1 MYCAVLRHGRYLP
14 RPGHADLV
22 GMLAVC
28 TGALIAIL
36 VLGERP
42 ALPAFAWAAA
52 LGIVWW
58 AFAAAVLVVVRQATP
73 GMLLAG
79 MSFSGA
85 VRPQRVVWVLVAAL
99 VGVGTFGLSGIIGGR
114 GSALRLAA
122 GTDRLPALLYLG
134 DDLYHPK
141 LYSGTLPEDRTQV
154 REEGVITHGT
164 LMFVLYCCVNV

>member
-1 MYCAVLRHGRYLP
+1 MTDDRKTMPGDWDALVERPTEISRERSSPPTHNHDLP
-14 RPGHADLV
+14 PALTVIASSWADLV

-42 ALPAFAWAAA
+42 ALPAFVWAAA
-52 LGIVWW
+52 LGVVWW
-58 AFAAAVLVVVRQATP
+58 LFSAAVLVVVRQATP

-79 MSFSGA
+79 ISFSEA

-122 GTDRLPALLYLG
+122 AAA
-134 DDLYHPK
+134 
-141 LYSGTLPEDRTQV
+141 V
-154 REEGVITHGT
+154 VEGAA
-164 LMFVLYCCVNV
+164 

>member
-1 MYCAVLRHGRYLP
+1 MTDDRKTMPGDWDALIERPTEISRERSSLP
-14 RPGHADLV
+14 PQNHDLPPALTIIASSWADLV

-42 ALPAFAWAAA
+42 ALPAFVWAAA
-52 LGIVWW
+52 LGVVWW
-58 AFAAAVLVVVRQATP
+58 LFSAAVLVVVRQATP

-79 MSFSGA
+79 ISFSEA

-122 GTDRLPALLYLG
+122 AAA
-134 DDLYHPK
+134 
-141 LYSGTLPEDRTQV
+141 V
-154 REEGVITHGT
+154 VEGAA
-164 LMFVLYCCVNV
+164 

>member
-1 MYCAVLRHGRYLP
+1 
-14 RPGHADLV
+14 
-22 GMLAVC
+22 MLAVC

-52 LGIVWW
+52 LGLVWW
-58 AFAAAVLVVVRQATP
+58 AFASAVLVVVRHATP

-85 VRPQRVVWVLVAAL
+85 VRPQRIVWVLAAAL
-99 VGVGTFGLSGIIGGR
+99 VGVLTFGLSGIIGGR

-122 GTDRLPALLYLG
+122 AAEVVDGT
-134 DDLYHPK
+134 
-141 LYSGTLPEDRTQV
+141 V
-154 REEGVITHGT
+154 
-164 LMFVLYCCVNV
+164 

>member
-1 MYCAVLRHGRYLP
+1 MTDDRKTMPGDWDALVERPTEISRERSSPPTHNHDLP
-14 RPGHADLV
+14 PALTVIASSWADLV

-42 ALPAFAWAAA
+42 ALPAFVWAAA
-52 LGIVWW
+52 LGVVWW
-58 AFAAAVLVVVRQATP
+58 LFSAAVLVVVRQATP

-79 MSFSGA
+79 ISFSEA

-122 GTDRLPALLYLG
+122 AAAVVDGAA
-134 DDLYHPK
+134 
-141 LYSGTLPEDRTQV
+141 
-154 REEGVITHGT
+154 
-164 LMFVLYCCVNV
+164 

>member
-1 MYCAVLRHGRYLP
+1 MTEDQRSMPGDWDALVERPTEVGRARPLPPRHDRDLP
-14 RPGHADLV
+14 PALTVMASAWADLV

-36 VLGERP
+36 MLGERP
-42 ALPAFAWAAA
+42 ALPACVWAAA
-52 LGIVWW
+52 LGVVWW
-58 AFAAAVLVVVRQATP
+58 LFAASVLVVVRQATP

-79 MSFSGA
+79 MSFSEA

-122 GTDRLPALLYLG
+122 ATDVVDGTA
-134 DDLYHPK
+134 
-141 LYSGTLPEDRTQV
+141 
-154 REEGVITHGT
+154 
-164 LMFVLYCCVNV
+164 